1 LGELSKLFTLFSANF
16 APLNIEIF
24 KKKYTC
30 LLMGTN
36 LLDLVKGQLTDALL
50 SKAAGFLGEDS
61 AATSKAMSLIL
72 PSVLGGMA
80 NKVTNA
86 DGASQLFGLM
96 QNQDHSTD
104 IFGSLGTLLGGGS
117 ATQGLLESGGG
128 VISSIFGNKT
138 SNIASV
144 IASAVGMKTGSASSL
159 LSIAAPILMNVIS
172 RNMGG
177 GASSGGL
184 VSLLGSQ
191 LPFLRSAGLPS
202 ALTSALGLSNLNLLT
217 TPSLS
222 APKIAVEEG
231 GIGKFLPWLILLAAA
246 LAGFYFFKSC
256 NTQTPEAPVAAAV
269 EAPIA
274 PIAPI
279 APAIVETVKKLTLP
293 SGDIE
298 VKVGSFLDKLYN
310 EIMDPKADLTKAL
323 TFDNVNF
330 AVGSAQLTE
339 GSKTQLDDLGKI
351 MTAFPNVH
359 IKVDGHTDNGG
370 NAASNLKLSAARAA
384 SVKTYLGAHGVDGTR
399 IATAGFGS
407 TKPVADNATAEG
419 KAQNRRIEAFV
430 TKK

>member
-1 LGELSKLFTLFSANF
+1 MEA
-16 APLNIEIF
+16 
-24 KKKYTC
+24 
-30 LLMGTN
+30 N
-36 LLDLVKGQLTDALL
+36 LLDLVKGQLSDAIL
-50 SKAAGFLGEDS
+50 SKAAGFLGEDH
-61 AATSKAMSLIL
+61 AMTTKAMNLIL

-80 NKVTNA
+80 NKSANA
-86 DGASQLFGLM
+86 DGATELFGM
-96 QNQDHSTD
+96 MKNQESSTD

-128 VISSIFGNKT
+128 MINALFGNKT

-159 LSIAAPILMNVIS
+159 MSIAAPILMNVMS
-172 RNMGG
+172 RKMGSD
-177 GASSGGL
+177 ASAGGL
-184 VSLLGSQ
+184 VNLLGSQ
-191 LPFLRSAGLPS
+191 LPFLKNAGLPT
-202 ALTSALGLSNLNLLT
+202 ALTSALGLSNLNL
-217 TPSLS
+217 TPPSVP

-231 GIGKFLPWLILLAAA
+231 GLGKFLPWLILLGAA

-256 NTQTPEAPVAAAV
+256 NTETPQTPVAAAV

-274 PIAPI
+274 PIG
-279 APAIVETVKKLTLP
+279 PAIVETVKKLTLP
-293 SGDIE
+293 GGDIE

-310 EIMDPKADLTKAL
+310 EIMDQKADLTKAL

-330 AVGSAQLTE
+330 AINSAQLTE
-339 GSKTQLDDLGKI
+339 GSKTQLEDLGKI

-359 IKVDGHTDNGG
+359 IKVDGHTDNVG
-370 NAASNLKLSAARAA
+370 NAAANLKLSSARAS
-384 SVKTYLGAHGVDGTR
+384 SVKAYLATHGVTGSR
-399 IATAGFGS
+399 VETAGFGA

>member
-1 LGELSKLFTLFSANF
+1 
-16 APLNIEIF
+16 
-24 KKKYTC
+24 
-30 LLMGTN
+30 MGTN
-36 LLDLVKGQLTDALL
+36 LIDLVKGQLSEALL

-61 AATSKAMSLIL
+61 AVTTKAINLIL

-104 IFGSLGTLLGGGS
+104 IFGSLSTLLGGGS
-117 ATQGLLESGGG
+117 ATQGLLDNGGS
-128 VISSIFGNKT
+128 VVSSIFGNKT
-138 SNIASV
+138 SGISSV

-159 LSIAAPILMNVIS
+159 MSIAAPILMNVIS
-172 RNMGG
+172 RNLG
-177 GASSGGL
+177 GAATSSGL

-202 ALTSALGLSNLNLLT
+202 SLTSALGLSNLNLLT

-222 APKIAVEEG
+222 SPKPVVEEG
-231 GIGKFLPWLILLAAA
+231 GLGKFLPWLLLLAVA

-256 NTQTPEAPVAAAV
+256 NTKTPEMPVAAAVV

-274 PIAPI
+274 PV

-293 SGDIE
+293 GGDIE

-310 EIMDPKADLTKAL
+310 EILDPKADLTKAL

-330 AVGSAQLTE
+330 AVASAQLTE
-339 GSKTQLDDLGKI
+339 GSKTQLNDLGKI
-351 MTAFPNVH
+351 MKAFPNVH
-359 IKVDGHTDNGG
+359 IKVDGHTDNVG
-370 NAASNLKLSAARAA
+370 NAAGNLRLSQARAA
-384 SVKTYLGAHGVDGTR
+384 SVKAYLGTHGVEGGR
-399 IATAGFGS
+399 ITTAGFGS
-407 TKPVADNATAEG
+407 TNPVADNATAEV
-419 KAQNRRIEAFV
+419 KAQNRRIGAFV